1 VVFVALDYSASLTL
15 AVLAGIPQFVPVV
28 GPSVVIAT
36 MAVMDLVAGNTQRA
50 VLVLVIGGA
59 PVAAPRRGDPVPA
72 GRVARRSADE
82 PLLYRVRRR
91 GPHGRRGRVRRRAL
105 AVALVV
111 EVTDALAE
119 TEVDGGLHRR

>member
-15 AVLAGIPQFVPVV
+15 AVLAGIPQFLPVV

-72 GRVARRSADE
+72 GRVGRRSADE
-82 PLLYRVRRR
+82 PLSIGFVGGVLTVGGVGSVG
-91 GPHGRRGRVRRRAL
+91 GPP